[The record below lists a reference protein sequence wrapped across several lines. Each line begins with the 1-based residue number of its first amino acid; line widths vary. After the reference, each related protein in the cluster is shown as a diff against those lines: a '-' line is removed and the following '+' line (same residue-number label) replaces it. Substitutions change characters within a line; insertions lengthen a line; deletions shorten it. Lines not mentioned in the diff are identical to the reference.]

1 MAKRRP
7 RHLVSVWNP
16 AYAAGD
22 IMDAHRRVL
31 LDAIIEWRAGK
42 CADEDIRVWWGKV
55 RSENRQRPLP
65 HLDEVLALDD
75 EIPDEG
81 EGEMHLYLTDYR
93 SLYVGHVGGI
103 TDRDVRTEDPARVPA
118 YYHAADLYCD
128 CWFELWDLR
137 RIVSDDT
144 LAVIAELKKLRNTH
158 YNDRP
163 VSLYGG
169 IVDLPLVV
177 YRDDDVQYFDDHV
190 RAGLL
195 DGQFWVEWDAE
206 RAGLGLMERELRDN
220 LLGDEIWA
228 ALDPA
233 ARTFVAE
240 AEQAFRAHRGD
251 AAFDFSGV
259 VLNLGKAYEVQVN
272 LLLRR
277 LLAGLKPAERSMNV
291 NGSSL
296 DVVRGDP
303 LGLKD
308 LARALAD
315 ERHLFNAIRRK
326 ALHAEWFTASLP
338 PVLRELA
345 EARNPAAHTGRVDRE
360 VALRLRN
367 RHLGIGSQPV
377 LGELAK
383 VRPR

>member
-1 MAKRRP
+1 
-7 RHLVSVWNP
+7 
-16 AYAAGD
+16 
-22 IMDAHRRVL
+22 MDAHRRVL
-31 LDAIIEWRAGK
+31 LDAITEWRADK
-42 CADEDIRVWWGKV
+42 CGDDDVYVWWGKV
-55 RSENRQRPLP
+55 RSENRQGPLP
-65 HLDEVLALDD
+65 HLAEVLALDA
-75 EIPDEG
+75 EIPGEG

-93 SLYVGHVGGI
+93 SLYVGHIGEI
-103 TDRDVRTEDPARVPA
+103 TDRDVRTEHPARVPA
-118 YYHAADLYCD
+118 YYRNAGLMCD
-128 CWFELWDLR
+128 CWFQLLDLR
-137 RIVSDDT
+137 RVVSDDT

-169 IVDLPLVV
+169 IVDLPLIV
-177 YRDDDVQYFDDHV
+177 YRDDDAQYFDD
-190 RAGLL
+190 RIQEELL
-195 DGQFWVEWDAE
+195 EGQCWVQWDAE

-220 LLGDEIWA
+220 VLGEEVWA

-240 AEQAFRAHRGD
+240 AEQAFRAHRAD

-277 LLAGLKPAERSMNV
+277 LLGGLRPAERTMNV
-291 NGSSL
+291 NGRSL
-296 DVVRGDP
+296 DVVREGP
-303 LGLKD
+303 LGLND

-315 ERHLFNAIRRK
+315 ERHLFEAVRRK
-326 ALHAEWFTASLP
+326 AIHGDWFTVSLP

-345 EARNPAAHTGRVDRE
+345 DARNPAAHTGRVERE
-360 VALRLRN
+360 VAHRLRN
-367 RHLGIGSQPV
+367 KHLGIGSQA
-377 LGELAK
+377 LLAELAK